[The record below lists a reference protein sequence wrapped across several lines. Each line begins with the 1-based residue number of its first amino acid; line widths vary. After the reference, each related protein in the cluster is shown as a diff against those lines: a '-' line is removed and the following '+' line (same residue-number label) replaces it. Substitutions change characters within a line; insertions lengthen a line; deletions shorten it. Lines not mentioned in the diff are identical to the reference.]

1 MSLGYRCHLLTCE
14 KVQYANNHNTEF
26 FLVNRGH
33 ALTYSVGE
41 FSGIQIDVRN
51 LRDVTIQPDKKT
63 VRLQAGAYNHEVV
76 STLWEKGY
84 VASKFWVLSVPS
96 ILSFGN

>member
-1 MSLGYRCHLLTCE
+1 MSRGYRCHLLTCE

-76 STLWEKGY
+76 STLWKKGL
-84 VASKFWVLSVPS
+84 VASKS
-96 ILSFGN
+96 